1 MSFDF
6 TFVRLF
12 GVILLL
18 PLFKVNYALQN
29 MFVRWGRILGIMW
42 GSCMFYYLLVWYL
55 KLYIGVLRVVAFR
68 NTQLDQS
75 IVPYHKGLGKHVR
88 SWCFL
93 LPIIEQYLVQ
103 WNYTLQLK
111 QKPLQPALHVEV
123 WLSQLLACSKFL
135 FRHDRNVNN

>member
-93 LPIIEQYLVQ
+93 LPLYITIVAENDKWYIITNHKKAVILIVDVSVMSE
-103 WNYTLQLK
+103 
-111 QKPLQPALHVEV
+111 
-123 WLSQLLACSKFL
+123 
-135 FRHDRNVNN
+135 